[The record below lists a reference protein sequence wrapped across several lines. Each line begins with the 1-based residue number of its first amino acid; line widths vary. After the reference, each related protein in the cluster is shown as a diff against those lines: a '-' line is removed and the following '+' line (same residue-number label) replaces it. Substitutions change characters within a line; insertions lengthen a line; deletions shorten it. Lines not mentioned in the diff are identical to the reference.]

1 MSTTLLAMLDEPRD
15 LIIHA
20 CHHHHDEDAVAE
32 WQRGLKTLIVRVNR
46 ATNALDDAFAHT
58 RDGLLHPEQCI
69 RHLRIA
75 AARINALCV
84 CPCAIDEPGTL
95 MAAGASLARARAS
108 AVVCGA
114 AALSMHELEQLRAEV
129 AELRSES
136 LATLT
141 GPRGVA
147 VGQPCPPVALTL

>member
-20 CHHHHDEDAVAE
+20 CHHHHDDDAVTE
-32 WQRGLKTLIVRVNR
+32 WQRGLTALIVRVNR
-46 ATNALDDAFAHT
+46 ATNALDDAFDHPH
-58 RDGLLHPEQCI
+58 DGLLHPEQCI

-95 MAAGASLARARAS
+95 LAAGASLARARAS
-108 AVVCGA
+108 AAMCA
-114 AALSMHELEQLRAEV
+114 TTMMSPEALAALRPELWQ
-129 AELRSES
+129 LRSEM
-136 LATLT
+136 L
-141 GPRGVA
+141 VA
-147 VGQPCPPVALTL
+147 VSTTASKPRDTQDAVL